1 MTKEE
6 LEKEVE
12 EKLREIEWLRT
23 KLWNTYRKLGW
34 WK

>member
-1 MTKEE
+1 MTDE
-6 LEKEVE
+6 E

-23 KLWNTYRKLGW
+23 KLWNIYKKLGW

>member
-1 MTKEE
+1 MTDE
-6 LEKEVE
+6 E

-23 KLWNTYRKLGW
+23 KLWNIYRKLGW